1 MAEKPTEYQLIHA
14 FNFFDKDKSGS
25 ISFDELKAI
34 LCNKKGEN
42 PFKESEC
49 KAVMEKFDKDGN
61 GVIDYNEVSSAHL
74 NEQSAERMNLLITR
88 LCCGQFVL
96 AVSAGVNF
104 VAMAP
109 KAFAGK
115 RSCPV
120 CAFGW
125 IDKVQLVV

>member
-1 MAEKPTEYQLIHA
+1 MAEKPTEDQLIHA

-34 LCNKKGEN
+34 LCNKKGAN

-49 KAVMEKFDKDGN
+49 KAVLEKFDKDGN
-61 GVIDYNEVSSAHL
+61 GVIDYNE
-74 NEQSAERMNLLITR
+74 
-88 LCCGQFVL
+88 FVL
-96 AVSAGVNF
+96 AVAAGVNF

-120 CAFGW
+120 CAFSW
-125 IDKVQLVV
+125 MDKVQPFVPKSI